1 MTQENDTEGGADA
14 EDRGDAGGGP
24 AARFLAH
31 LDFIHKAAR
40 RAARQ
45 RGLDTAEI
53 EDFESELHLK
63 LIANQYEVVRSFRD
77 RSAFTT
83 FLVSVIEHALLDHLD
98 KRWGKWRASAVARR
112 LGENAVLIERMVRGR
127 GLSIDETV
135 ARLAAS
141 GTPMTRDQVLDIV
154 AFLPVR
160 VERRSAGESGL
171 ESLPSPHGDPATDLE
186 ESERQRTARMIEA
199 RLGAALARLPA
210 DDRLLL
216 FLVFVR
222 GFSIPEVAAL
232 WGGPA
237 RPLYTRFQKCK
248 SALRRDLEASG
259 LDRAAWQEFFG
270 DGASRLREVGSL
282 RRKPGDGRNG
292 PSDSSEGEDGK

>member
-1 MTQENDTEGGADA
+1 MTQEKDPEDGADS
-14 EDRGDAGGGP
+14 EDRGGAGRDP
-24 AARFLAH
+24 AALFLAH
-31 LDFIHKAAR
+31 LDFIHRKAR
-40 RAARQ
+40 HAARQ
-45 RGLDTAEI
+45 RGLGDAEI
-53 EDFESELHLK
+53 EDFEGELHLK
-63 LIANQYEVVRSFRD
+63 LIANEYEVVRAFRD
-77 RSAFTT
+77 RSRFTT

-112 LGENAVLIERMVRGR
+112 LGENATLVERLVRGR

-135 ARLAAS
+135 ARLAAC
-141 GTPMTRDQVLDIV
+141 GTPMTRDEVTDIV
-154 AFLPVR
+154 ALLPVR
-160 VERRSAGESGL
+160 VERRSAGESAL
-171 ESLPSPHGDPATDLE
+171 DSLPSPHGGPATDIE
-186 ESERQRTARMIEA
+186 ESERQRAARLIEA
-199 RLGAALARLPA
+199 QLDSALARLPA

-232 WGGPA
+232 WGGSA

-248 SALRRDLEASG
+248 SALRRELEASG
-259 LDRAAWQEFFG
+259 VDQAAWRACFG
-270 DGASRLREVGSL
+270 DGASGLREVDSL